1 MKLITPM
8 SCVLVSCVC
17 AYFCL
22 ASCVDQTSL
31 ENGNVNTTR
40 PTIKAETDADTD
52 TDADTE
58 KDPTFPSGQ
67 ISPEGVACD
76 MARAFINADKT
87 LWLKINNPT
96 LTKPNTEAN
105 DFVENISKQMEE
117 MARIDIKDRPGPKE
131 ILRVYKARHLSMNG
145 PASYGYAVFNF
156 EDVMFVDVV
165 TLNFDGTEFL
175 NRTLVVKDRSKW
187 YVVPRPDLVSLLSW
201 GLNSES
207 ESIDLFENK

>member
-1 MKLITPM
+1 
-8 SCVLVSCVC
+8 
-17 AYFCL
+17 
-22 ASCVDQTSL
+22 
-31 ENGNVNTTR
+31 
-40 PTIKAETDADTD
+40 
-52 TDADTE
+52 
-58 KDPTFPSGQ
+58 
-67 ISPEGVACD
+67 
-76 MARAFINADKT
+76 
-87 LWLKINNPT
+87 
-96 LTKPNTEAN
+96 
-105 DFVENISKQMEE
+105 
-117 MARIDIKDRPGPKE
+117 
-131 ILRVYKARHLSMNG
+131 MNG

>member
-1 MKLITPM
+1 MKLITTR
-8 SCVLVSCVC
+8 SLALVLCVC
-17 AYFCL
+17 ALFYL
-22 ASCVDQTSL
+22 ASCEYQTSL
-31 ENGNVNTTR
+31 DNGSVNTTQL
-40 PTIKAETDADTD
+40 TTDNDADSQ
-52 TDADTE
+52 
-58 KDPTFPSGQ
+58 FPSGQ
-67 ISPEGVACD
+67 DSPEGVACD
-76 MARAFINADKT
+76 MAQAFINADKI

-96 LTKPNTEAN
+96 LTRPNTKAN

-117 MARIDIKDRPGPKE
+117 MAQIDIKDRPGPKE

-165 TLNFDGTEFL
+165 ALNSDGTEFL
-175 NRTLVVKDRSKW
+175 NRTLVVKDKSKW

-207 ESIDLFENK
+207 ESIDLFENE